1 MKSQSPSKRQP
12 SATPGKVAARTFT
25 LLWSFLTIFLVMFEP
40 LVAAANC
47 GSSASPS
54 YSDIDA
60 ILLNQNGCDSAIQ
73 EPDTAKQLRVVST
86 LRCSTFWILFW
97 DPGRGAIP
105 TTYSQYSLRNSIG
118 TFHLSISLDD
128 ARHVLEKH
136 SFFTVSSSEGFVTD
150 AARSTLAV
158 RRCGV
163 VTIVKSY
170 NTALSRDDLAI
181 HNVIEEFRALITVA
195 RAKRISS
202 AATGFLETGLFD
214 L

>member
-1 MKSQSPSKRQP
+1 MKSQSPSRLLA
-12 SATPGKVAARTFT
+12 SAKPGKAAARTT
-25 LLWSFLTIFLVMFEP
+25 TPLRSFLVFLVIMFEP
-40 LVAAANC
+40 LLASANC
-47 GSSASPS
+47 GFSASPN

-60 ILLNQNGCDSAIQ
+60 ILYKQNGCDSAIQ
-73 EPDTAKQLRVVST
+73 EPDTSKQLRIVST

-105 TTYSQYSLRNSIG
+105 TTYSQYNLRNSIG

-136 SFFTVSSSEGFVTD
+136 RFFSLSSSEGFVTD
-150 AARSTLAV
+150 TARSTLAV

-170 NTALSRDDLAI
+170 NTALSQDDLTI
-181 HNVIEEFRALITVA
+181 RNVIEEFRALITLA
-195 RAKRISS
+195 RAKSISS
-202 AATGFLETGLFD
+202 AATSFSEAGLFD